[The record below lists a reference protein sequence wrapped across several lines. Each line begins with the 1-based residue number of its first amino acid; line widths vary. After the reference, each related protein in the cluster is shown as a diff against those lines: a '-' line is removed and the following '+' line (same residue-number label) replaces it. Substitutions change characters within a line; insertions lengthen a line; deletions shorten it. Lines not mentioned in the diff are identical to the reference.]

1 MGVNMYLVGIVLGLL
16 IGTYMDWGLRK
27 KYIDQKSGK
36 RIWKVSREG
45 WMTIKIGPLNINFSF
60 VLILLMVMFILDL
73 TYAKYIGSVRVIIWY
88 ILAALI
94 VGSFVRMSLADE
106 FRWRKPAIAMII
118 VLFLLTS
125 TMARYVTPDNL
136 EDNDLYKGIGEN
148 RITDENPNYLTDP
161 QEIRVVSWQLG
172 TDYLQRAYKDAA
184 SYMSTSED
192 QLLKYTDPS
201 YYNGSFIWVNAPT
214 FETIKW
220 TGEKK
225 IPFFVYITN
234 DPANMSSGDT
244 ASVTHKVE
252 IELSVHKTKITW
264 ENRLEQIAF
273 GRYAGKYEIA
283 QIRFDMDDDE
293 KPFWIMYLARRDTVY
308 SMLYL
313 EKILIVDAT
322 DMDNNWEYDIK
333 SEDIPQWLEV
343 IYPDEYVYS
352 WVRFWGSHRMGLGYS
367 LFNKA
372 HLYDPDDDSARFIVV
387 NGKTYWHIPMVQKN
401 SHVLGGYVWV
411 DTRTGDPTFFDRED
425 KSMVDM
431 DTVKEQIK
439 KYLAS
444 GAIGFQQLDIH
455 EGYLYPFLMDD
466 GHVREAY
473 VFPLYAGLTIAK
485 YAIVDA
491 EHYTEEPSIDEDLPT
506 TMDDYRSRVKTPIPV
521 TDLFWQEFTIESVWS
536 NPMQERSIVMVS
548 NDTDYN
554 LSIVTSKH
562 SLDAGLIKN
571 IAVLEWEEFNL
582 AISRWNHGDDVVI
595 WMVVEFDQ
603 GPYDGF
609 ALDIDWEESSLIER

>member
-1 MGVNMYLVGIVLGLL
+1 MGVNMYLIGIVLGLL
-16 IGTYMDWGLRK
+16 IGTYMDWGRQT
-27 KYIDQKSGK
+27 IT
-36 RIWKVSREG
+36 RTWKVSREG
-45 WMTIKIGPLNINFSF
+45 RITIKIGPLNMNFSF
-60 VLILLMVMFILDL
+60 VLIFVVGIFLLDM
-73 TYAKYIGSVRVIIWY
+73 TYALYIGSIRMTIWY

-94 VGSFVRMSLADE
+94 VGSFVRIGLADE
-106 FRWRKPAIAMII
+106 FKWRKPAIAFII
-118 VLFLLTS
+118 VLFLLISIT
-125 TMARYVTPDNL
+125 ARYVAPDNL
-136 EDNDLYKGIGEN
+136 NDNDLYKGIGEDK
-148 RITDENPNYLTDP
+148 ITGENPNYLTDP
-161 QEIRVVSWQLG
+161 QEIRVVSRELA

-184 SYMSTSED
+184 SYMSTSNE

-201 YYNGSFIWVNAPT
+201 YYNGSFVWVNAPT
-214 FETIKW
+214 FETAKW
-220 TGEKK
+220 FGEKE

-244 ASVTHKVE
+244 AFVTHKVE

-264 ENRLEQIAF
+264 HNRLEQIAF
-273 GRYAGKYEIA
+273 SKYTGKYEIA

-293 KPFWIMYLARRDTVY
+293 KPFWIMYLARRDTYY

-333 SEDIPQWLEV
+333 GGNIPQWLEV
-343 IYPDEYVYS
+343 VYPDEYAYN

-387 NGKTYWHIPMVQKN
+387 NGKTYWHIPLVQKN

-411 DTRTGDPTFFDRED
+411 DTRTGDSTFFNRED
-425 KSMVDM
+425 KSLVDK

-466 GHVREAY
+466 EHVREAY
-473 VFPLYAGLTIAK
+473 VFPLYAGLTVAK

-506 TMDDYRSRVKTPIPV
+506 AMNDYRSGVKTPIPV
-521 TDLFWQEFTIESVWS
+521 IDLHWQKFTIESVWS
-536 NPMQERSIVMVS
+536 DPVEERSVATVS
-548 NDTDYN
+548 NETDYN
-554 LSIVTSKH
+554 LSIVVSKRG
-562 SLDAGLIKN
+562 LDGGFED

-582 AISRWNHGDDVVI
+582 AVSRWNHGDDVVI
-595 WMVVEFDQ
+595 WMVVKFDQ

-609 ALDIDWEESSLIER
+609 ALDVDWEGSSLIER